1 MQMIDDNPDRA
12 FLERVISEA
21 QFDIPFELTAGLSA
35 LGARLVHG
43 RPGVV
48 ELSFEAPVSAIQG
61 NGVIA
66 GGTLM
71 TMLDYAMAFAVLS
84 MLPCGQ
90 TCATTSITVNMQAA
104 AKPSLLKAKAT
115 VERVGRQIA
124 FARAELHDPQREVL
138 VASSS
143 ATFVVMPVSRLK
155 AA

>member
-1 MQMIDDNPDRA
+1 MQTIDDNPDRA
-12 FLERVISEA
+12 FLERVISES

-43 RPGVV
+43 RSGAV
-48 ELSFEAPVSAIQG
+48 ELSFQVPITAVQG
-61 NGVIA
+61 NDVIA

-84 MLPCGQ
+84 KLSFGH
-90 TCATTSITVNMQAA
+90 TCATTSVTVNMLVA

-124 FARAELHDPQREVL
+124 FAKAELYDPQREVL

>member
-1 MQMIDDNPDRA
+1 MQTIEDNPDRA
-12 FLERVISEA
+12 FLESVISEA

-35 LGARLVHG
+35 LGARLVYG

-48 ELSFEAPVSAIQG
+48 ELSFEAPVTAIQG
-61 NGVIA
+61 NGVVA
-66 GGTLM
+66 GGVLM

-84 MLPCGQ
+84 MLPYGQ

-124 FARAELHDPQREVL
+124 FARAELHDPQRGVL